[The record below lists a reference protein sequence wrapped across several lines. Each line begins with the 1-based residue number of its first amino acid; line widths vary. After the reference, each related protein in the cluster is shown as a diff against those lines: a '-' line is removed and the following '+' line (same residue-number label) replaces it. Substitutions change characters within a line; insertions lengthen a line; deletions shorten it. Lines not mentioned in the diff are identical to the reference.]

1 MRHVNML
8 KDQITITLRTK
19 RTSFWQHVCGCNWWA
34 ILLTITICLHV
45 ATTITITT
53 CLWGAKYFFT
63 KLLCKVISGN
73 TLSSALVSILVLEFD
88 QEVGHQCFP
97 IPIWRLT
104 VQSGEE
110 VELGNISMLTSNHS
124 FPNFNLSSA
133 WLISIWKCIQFWWKE
148 NSSDHIMRW
157 IPRIH
162 LVLQDLIQ
170 VSESIISEKW
180 KFINRF
186 YLILVRTN
194 ERHCAAV
201 CYAQCIVSDII
212 EKWTFISR
220 LYLILVRTNERHCSC
235 AVVCYAQWAEC
246 LLLHEWYQDNRP
258 TVWMGKM
265 HLHLLKR
272 VCSI

>member
-1 MRHVNML
+1 MRHVYML

-34 ILLTITICLHV
+34 ILLTISICLHV

-133 WLISIWKCIQFWWKE
+133 WLIS
-148 NSSDHIMRW
+148 
-157 IPRIH
+157 
-162 LVLQDLIQ
+162 
-170 VSESIISEKW
+170 
-180 KFINRF
+180 
-186 YLILVRTN
+186 
-194 ERHCAAV
+194 
-201 CYAQCIVSDII
+201 
-212 EKWTFISR
+212 
-220 LYLILVRTNERHCSC
+220 
-235 AVVCYAQWAEC
+235 
-246 LLLHEWYQDNRP
+246 
-258 TVWMGKM
+258 G
-265 HLHLLKR
+265 
-272 VCSI
+272 